1 MTFSEWLDSLPDDE
15 REALACC
22 DAWNAGAIAMLD
34 ALVER
39 GFISSAYIED
49 AKKATADITESISTS
64 TTTWPG

>member
-1 MTFSEWLDSLPDDE
+1 MTFSDWLDSLPDDE
-15 REALACC
+15 REALFHCE
-22 DAWNAGAIAMLD
+22 AWNAGAIAMLD

-49 AKKATADITESISTS
+49 AKKATADITDSTSTS

>member
-1 MTFSEWLDSLPDDE
+1 MTFSDWLGSLPDDE

-22 DAWNAGAIAMLD
+22 DAWNASATAMLD

-64 TTTWPG
+64 TTTLLR

>member
-15 REALACC
+15 REALTFC
-22 DAWNAGAIAMLD
+22 DAWSAGAIAMLD

-64 TTTWPG
+64 TTTWR

>member
-49 AKKATADITESISTS
+49 AKKAMADITESISTS
-64 TTTWPG
+64 TTT